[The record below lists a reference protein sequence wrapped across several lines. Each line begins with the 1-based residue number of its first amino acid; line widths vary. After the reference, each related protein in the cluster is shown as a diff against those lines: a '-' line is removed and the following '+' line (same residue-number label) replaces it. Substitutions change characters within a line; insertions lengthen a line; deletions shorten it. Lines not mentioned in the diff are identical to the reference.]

1 MRELSRRGVIGLVG
15 AAAWPMAA
23 RAQQSATPVI
33 GYLHSGAPGGHYVEA
48 FRRGLGETGYIE
60 GQNVRTQ
67 YRIAEGQLDAMRTH
81 VFDFIALGVAAI
93 AVQTTAVALAAKSAT
108 STVPV
113 VFTIGGD
120 PVALGLVASL
130 NRPGGNLTGNTV
142 LTHALDAKR
151 LQLIYQM
158 VPRGSTIGVLF
169 NPKNADAERQLPDLA
184 TAAQTLGQNIRV
196 FNASSKNEINEA
208 FTKLVELRADALI
221 ISSDAFLNE
230 QTEQIAALA
239 SAFSIPAIAAR
250 RELVVSGLFLSYGP
264 SITQAW
270 RQQGVY
276 IGRILKGE
284 KPGDLPVEQPTKFEL
299 VLNLRTAKRLGLA
312 VPDRLLALADE
323 VIE

>member
-1 MRELSRRGVIGLVG
+1 
-15 AAAWPMAA
+15 
-23 RAQQSATPVI
+23 
-33 GYLHSGAPGGHYVEA
+33 
-48 FRRGLGETGYIE
+48 
-60 GQNVRTQ
+60 
-67 YRIAEGQLDAMRTH
+67 
-81 VFDFIALGVAAI
+81 
-93 AVQTTAVALAAKSAT
+93 
-108 STVPV
+108 
-113 VFTIGGD
+113 
-120 PVALGLVASL
+120 LVASL

-151 LQLIYQM
+151 LQLIHQM

-230 QTEQIAALA
+230 QTEQLAALA

-299 VLNLRTAKRLGLA
+299 VLNLRTAKRSSRFSALRRYG
-312 VPDRLLALADE
+312 RLRRARSNRRGCCGSVLPRQVRVRRFSTWRSISGYGNSATWKDKTSLLNSAT
-323 VIE
+323 